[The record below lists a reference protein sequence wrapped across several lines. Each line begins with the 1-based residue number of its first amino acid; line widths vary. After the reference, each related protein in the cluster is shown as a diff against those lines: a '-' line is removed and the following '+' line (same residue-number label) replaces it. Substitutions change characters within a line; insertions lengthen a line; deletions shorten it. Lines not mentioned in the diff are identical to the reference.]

1 MQPPVRPVSV
11 VVPTYNRASLVGRAV
26 ESVLA
31 AVTPGDE
38 VIVVDDGSTDDT
50 EAALRPYAG
59 RLRHVRVPHGGAGR
73 ARNRGIREATH
84 AWVAFLD
91 SDDEWM
97 PDRLLLTRRVLEA
110 RPDVLFCFTDFAA
123 HRAAGESRR
132 HLAAWHRD
140 PRGWDEILGPG
151 VPFSTLCS
159 LPPGRTDFALHV
171 GDLYPP
177 LLRAPYVPCNTAL
190 VRRDRAGADLHFA
203 EDLPTYEDWECFA
216 RLARHGP
223 AAYLDC
229 ETAWQWAHE
238 GPRLT
243 DADRFVRATT
253 RLTLV
258 DRVWGADAAFLAAH
272 RDEYDRLVRQQR
284 LIRARWWIQEGR
296 TSEARRELAQV
307 SGAPASHRLAAALP
321 GPVARRLASARAR
334 LRPSG

>member
-1 MQPPVRPVSV
+1 MEQPAQPVSV
-11 VVPTYNRASLVGRAV
+11 VVPTYNRSSLVGRAV
-26 ESVLA
+26 ESVLTA
-31 AVTPGDE
+31 LWPGDE

-50 EAALRPYAG
+50 EEALRPYAG
-59 RLRHVRVPHGGAGR
+59 RIRYVQAPHGGAGR
-73 ARNRGIREATH
+73 ARNRGVREAAH

-91 SDDEWM
+91 SDDEWW

-132 HLAAWHRD
+132 HLAQWHRD
-140 PRGWDEILGPG
+140 PRSWDEILGPG
-151 VPFSTLCS
+151 VPFSTLAS
-159 LPPGRTDFALHV
+159 LPDGRADFAVHA
-171 GDLYPP
+171 GDLYPA
-177 LLRAPYVPCNTAL
+177 LLRGAYVPCNTAL
-190 VRRDRAGADLHFA
+190 VRRDRAGAELRFA

-216 RLARHGP
+216 RLARLGP

-229 ETAWQWAHE
+229 ETAWQWSHD

-258 DRVWGADAAFLAAH
+258 ERVWGADAAFLARH
-272 RDEYDRLVRQQR
+272 RDEYESVVKQQR

-334 LRPSG
+334 LRTSG

>member
-1 MQPPVRPVSV
+1 MQQPTQPVSV
-11 VVPTYNRASLVGRAV
+11 IVPTYNRAGLVGRAV
-26 ESVLA
+26 ESALSA
-31 AVTPGDE
+31 LSPGDE

-50 EAALRPYAG
+50 QQALARYAG
-59 RLRHVRVPHGGAGR
+59 RIRYVRAPHGGAGR
-73 ARNRGIREATH
+73 ARNRGIRAASH

-91 SDDEWM
+91 SDDEWL

-110 RPDVLFCFTDFAA
+110 RPDVLFCFTDLAA
-123 HRAAGESRR
+123 HRAGGESRR
-132 HLAAWHRD
+132 HLATWHRD

-151 VPFSTLCS
+151 VPFSTLAA
-159 LPPGRTDFALHV
+159 LPQGRADFLVHE
-171 GDLYPP
+171 GDLYAA
-177 LLRAPYVPCNTAL
+177 LLRGAYVPCNTAL
-190 VRRDRAGADLHFA
+190 VRRDQAGADLHFA

-216 RLARHGP
+216 RLARRGR

-229 ETAWQWAHE
+229 ETAWQWSHQ

-258 DRVWGADAAFLAAH
+258 ERVWGADAGFLADH
-272 RDEYDRLVRQQR
+272 RDQYESVVKEQR
-284 LIRARWWIQEGR
+284 LIRARWWIGEGR
-296 TSEARRELAQV
+296 TREARRELAQV

-321 GPVARRLASARAR
+321 GSLARHLAAARAR